1 MHETVPSPTVKDLGM
16 CFAHG
21 DDDVVYRSYADDVG
35 ALRPSRV
42 TSGPCRGFRLTS
54 RTMAMRAALEGSSL
68 QGLSSYPIT
77 HRGRTRLEPCSGGP
91 AGGFQGFQAQG
102 HDAAL
107 PAVEKDVRNR
117 AGHNASSGMPR
128 ETCVCASS
136 RRSKISGSL
145 RGRGAAQEAF
155 SA

>member
-1 MHETVPSPTVKDLGM
+1 MKDLSVRFRLRGDS
-16 CFAHG
+16 AVLHG
-21 DDDVVYRSYADDVG
+21 SYADDGG
-35 ALRPSRV
+35 AFGLLGV
-42 TSGPCRGFRLTS
+42 TSGPRRGFRLTS
-54 RTMAMRAALEGSSL
+54 RTMAMRAALEVSSL

-91 AGGFQGFQAQG
+91 AGGSRALEAQG

-107 PAVEKDVRNR
+107 PAAEKDVRNR

-128 ETCVCASS
+128 ETCVRVSS

-145 RGRGAAQEAF
+145 RRRGAAQEAF